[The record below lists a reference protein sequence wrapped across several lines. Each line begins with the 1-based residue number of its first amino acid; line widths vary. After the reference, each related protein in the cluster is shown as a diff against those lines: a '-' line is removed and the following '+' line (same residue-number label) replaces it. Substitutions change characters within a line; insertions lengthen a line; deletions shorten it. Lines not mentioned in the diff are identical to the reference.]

1 MAFSL
6 DTKHL
11 NFIALPPDAIPSR
24 NSALPP
30 SIALVPSYERLSLL
44 KSGISALIIS
54 SIEPS
59 LSASLYSQ

>member
-11 NFIALPPDAIPSR
+11 NFIALPPEAIPSR
-24 NSALPP
+24 NSAPPP

-54 SIEPS
+54 SI
-59 LSASLYSQ
+59 

>member
-1 MAFSL
+1 VAFSL

-11 NFIALPPDAIPSR
+11 NFIALPPDAIPSL